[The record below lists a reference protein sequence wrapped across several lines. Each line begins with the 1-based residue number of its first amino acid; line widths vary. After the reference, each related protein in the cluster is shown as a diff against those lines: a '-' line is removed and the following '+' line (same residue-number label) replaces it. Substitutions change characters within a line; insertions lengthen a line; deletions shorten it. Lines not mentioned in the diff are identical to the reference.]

1 VAGKEQRRDEAIR
14 GGEPEPPSLA
24 VTRAGG
30 TANVAIVGAGR
41 VGTTLAYTCLVRGVG
56 KTIALYGRDPD
67 RVRAEVLDLNH
78 GLQFVPM
85 ATIVGSADIE
95 ICRGADV
102 VVVTAG
108 ANAAP
113 GQTRLEL
120 VEANVTICRELVPR
134 LVEISPSAIFLFVT
148 NPVDVVTYAALR
160 ISGLPRA
167 QVFGTGTVLDSSRLR
182 QLVAQH
188 CGVAVQ
194 SVHAYIVGEHGDS
207 EVPLW
212 SSATI
217 GGVPLLHWDNIDR
230 PPLDAVAR
238 DDIFR
243 RVVRVG
249 YEILAGKG
257 FTNYAIS
264 LATARIIESVLYDE
278 HQVLPVTSLIDDFIG
293 ISDVC
298 LSLPSVVNRNGV
310 QHTLPVP
317 LSSGEAEALRRS
329 AAAVRTVIQRFGL

>member
-1 VAGKEQRRDEAIR
+1 MNKRKVGWLEAVGAPAAPR
-14 GGEPEPPSLA
+14 PA
-24 VTRAGG
+24 VPRVRG
-30 TANVAIVGAGR
+30 TAKVAIVGAGH
-41 VGTTLAYTCLVRGVG
+41 VGTTLAYTCLVRSVG
-56 KTIALYGRDPD
+56 KTIALYDRDPD

-85 ATIVGSADIE
+85 AAVVGSADIE

-108 ANAAP
+108 AHDAP
-113 GQTRLEL
+113 GHTRLEAA
-120 VEANVTICRELVPR
+120 EANVAICRELVPR
-134 LVEISPSAIFLFVT
+134 LVEVAPSAVLLFVT

-160 ISGLPRA
+160 ISGLPQG
-167 QVFGTGTVLDSSRLR
+167 QVLGTGTVLDSSRLR

-217 GGVPLLHWDNIDR
+217 GGVPLLHWNNFDLR
-230 PPLDAVAR
+230 PLDTTAR
-238 DDIFR
+238 TDIFR
-243 RVVRVG
+243 RVVRSG
-249 YEILAGKG
+249 YDIFAGKG

-264 LATARIIESVLYDE
+264 LATTRIIESVLYDE
-278 HQVLPVTSLIDDFIG
+278 HQVLPVSSLIDDFIG

-298 LSLPSVVNRNGV
+298 LSVPSVVNRNGV

-329 AAAVRTVIQRFGL
+329 AAAVRAVVQRFGL